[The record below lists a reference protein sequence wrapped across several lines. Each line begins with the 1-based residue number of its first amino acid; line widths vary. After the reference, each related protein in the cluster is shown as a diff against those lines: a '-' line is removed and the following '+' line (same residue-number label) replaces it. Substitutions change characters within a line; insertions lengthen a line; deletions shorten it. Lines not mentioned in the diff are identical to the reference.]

1 MSKMHKINL
10 VLYTSDQSYAEYFS
24 SYIRNP
30 ENGMRFSAK
39 IYTDS
44 EAFHKHIRNQ
54 KQHILLTDMQVTEET
69 SDNFDMV
76 IRLSDGQE
84 TIQEEASIFKYQ
96 PLKESLSQVLAIYF
110 EVNGKIRTLMNEKQK
125 EKVISFYSGSA
136 GSGKTL
142 GSLCLAKYLTQQGK
156 RTFYLNLE
164 QIHSTYLFFQE
175 EKESSVEVF
184 YYLKNNINK
193 LVAKV
198 ESLKTTDSLTNIDY
212 FSLPVLP
219 EEMDHITGEEV
230 ELLIQALK
238 DSQSYE
244 YIIVDLDDSLHERNQ
259 AAMRVSDEVVWLLSS
274 DQNSFARS
282 QYKLNQSI
290 LDKHIDNNKLHF
302 VLNKVGPRPFAGFN
316 NYNFSIEM
324 HIPFHSHWLLE
335 NEQTKLLEDTII
347 GEKLFQ
353 SVAEEIDIDMEVS
366 LVEG

>member
-1 MSKMHKINL
+1 MHKINL

-39 IYTDS
+39 IYTNS

-54 KQHILLTDMQVTEET
+54 KQHILLTDMKVMDED
-69 SDNFDMV
+69 SVNFDMI

-84 TIQEEASIFKYQ
+84 TIQKEASIFKYQ

-110 EVNGKIRTLMNEKQK
+110 EANDKISTLMNKKQK

-136 GSGKTL
+136 GTGKTL
-142 GSLCLAKYLTQQGK
+142 TSLCLAKYMTQQGK

-193 LVAKV
+193 LVSKV
-198 ESLKTTDSLTNIDY
+198 ESLKSTDSLTNIDY

-238 DSQSYE
+238 DSQSYD
-244 YIIVDLDDSLHERNQ
+244 YIIVDLDVSLHERNQ
-259 AAMRVSDEVVWLLSS
+259 AAMRVSDEIVWLLSS
-274 DQNSFARS
+274 DQNSFAKS
-282 QYKLNQSI
+282 QYKLNQST

-302 VLNKVGPRPFAGFN
+302 VLNKVGKSPFAGFN
-316 NYNFSIEM
+316 NYNFSIEI

-335 NEQTKLLEDTII
+335 NEQTKMLEDTII

-353 SVAEEIDIDMEVS
+353 SVAGEIDIDMEVS